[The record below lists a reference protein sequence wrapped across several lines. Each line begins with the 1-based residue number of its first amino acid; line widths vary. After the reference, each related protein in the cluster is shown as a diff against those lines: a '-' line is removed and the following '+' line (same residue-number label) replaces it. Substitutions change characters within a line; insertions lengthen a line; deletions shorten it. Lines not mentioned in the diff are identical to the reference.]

1 MKESKENLIMFIILR
16 LNIVKL
22 SVLPKLMIYGFKAI
36 PIKIPARFIGIDW
49 VILQFSWKSKGIRI
63 AQTILKIKNK
73 VGGVSL

>member
-1 MKESKENLIMFIILR
+1 MFIILR

-36 PIKIPARFIGIDW
+36 PIKIPARLFIGIDW
-49 VILQFSWKSKGIRI
+49 VILQFSWKSKEIRI

-73 VGGVSL
+73 VEGVSL